1 MAARPWLWVSSLLT
15 LSDSQYTSRNG
26 GDGREVETEWGGER
40 SKMDGGRLGERGR
53 AKGEEVGEEE
63 RGDGRRKER

>member
-1 MAARPWLWVSSLLT
+1 M
-15 LSDSQYTSRNG
+15 
-26 GDGREVETEWGGER
+26 ETEWGGER